1 MTMKTP
7 EQLWNEF
14 RELHPEAPES
24 AAAWGFGDSEEM
36 ADTLAALVAD
46 GTKTATASNYKMYEL
61 GDEPLPKVG
70 QYDIV
75 LDGSGSAVAVI
86 RCVAVDVLPFNE
98 VPAEH
103 AYLEGEGD
111 RSLGYWRDVHEDFFT
126 REFIAEGMEFQEDI
140 PVVCE
145 RFEVVYK

>member
-14 RELHPEAPES
+14 REMHPEAPETVN
-24 AAAWGFGDSEEM
+24 AWGFGDTTEM
-36 ADTLAALVAD
+36 ADELAALVSD
-46 GTKTATASNYKMYEL
+46 GVKTATSSNYKMYEL
-61 GDEPLPKVG
+61 GEEPLPEVG

-75 LDGSGSAVAVI
+75 VDGSGSAAVI
-86 RCVAVDVLPFNE
+86 IRNVAVDVLPFKE
-98 VPAEH
+98 VSAEH

-111 RSLGYWRDVHEDFFT
+111 RSLEHWRQVHEDFFRRKLT
-126 REFIAEGMEFQEDI
+126 AEGLEFQEDI